1 MDRFKLRKAEPR
13 DVPDILRLIKELAKY
28 EDMED
33 QVILTEKD
41 LLEDGFGD
49 HPFYHCLVAEDPSEQ
64 SNNNNGPVVIGFAM
78 YYFTYDPWIGKLLYL
93 EDFFVMKEYRG
104 KHKHFLSFCLS
115 SSLTLPININSHRP
129 AIFTAFPLS
138 FLFPPGFGIGSEIL
152 KLLSH
157 TAVKSRCSSMHFI
170 VAEGN
175 QASIEFYKRR
185 GAADL
190 SLEEG
195 WRLFK
200 IDKSSLLKMSSGP
213 EE

>member
-1 MDRFKLRKAEPR
+1 MDRFKLRKAEPK

-28 EDMED
+28 EEMED
-33 QVILTEKD
+33 QVKLTEKD

-49 HPFYHCLVAEDPSEQ
+49 HPFYHCVVAEAPSDQQ
-64 SNNNNGPVVIGFAM
+64 SNIGPVVIGFAM

-104 KHKHFLSFCLS
+104 
-115 SSLTLPININSHRP
+115 
-129 AIFTAFPLS
+129 
-138 FLFPPGFGIGSEIL
+138 FGIGSEIL

-157 TAVKSRCSSMHFI
+157 TAVKTRCSSMHFI

-200 IDKSSLLKMSSGP
+200 IDKSSLLKMSSSP